1 MYQYEYPR
9 PALTADAVVFAPNA
23 EGKTTVL
30 LIKRKNPPFQGRW
43 ALPGGFVD
51 EGETTQKAAVRELL
65 EETSLSVGE
74 EKFEFVGL
82 YDTPGRDPRGWTV
95 SGAWMTK
102 LDKIQTVK
110 GEDDA
115 MVAEW
120 HPIEKLPEMAFDHER
135 VLREAIAKLGK

>member
-120 HPIEKLPEMAFDHER
+120 HPIEELPEMAFDHER
-135 VLREAIAKLGK
+135 VLREAIAMLGR